1 MDYKTQLQRIE
12 ELTRDFSLSKYNFLK
27 ISFLVR
33 LIEDTD
39 LNSTSCEECRGNQ
52 AVLEEMIEEIPLLD
66 DIEHRQP
73 YEKKFNNVRTHFH
86 KKHGYIPPHYYSS
99 RYSIIGLL
107 LGGSIAAL
115 ISYLLTE
122 HVVID
127 LVLAGFAVGLIVGY
141 LWGSYK
147 ELQYRQSK
155 RII

>member
-86 KKHGYIPPHYYSS
+86 KKHGYIPPHYFSS

-115 ISYLLTE
+115 ISNLLTE

-127 LVLAGFAVGLIVGY
+127 LALAGFAVGLIAGY